1 MLSKQNIWWKKLK
14 LKCKCPYFILLGKR
28 SGANDISADC
38 HILKVTNIVR
48 INGRVRVMFYSP
60 FCRQQLRQS
69 RGDQAF
75 CGAGTI
81 VPAVT
86 LLTLLLRF

>member
-1 MLSKQNIWWKKLK
+1 MLSKQNMMKKPK

-28 SGANDISADC
+28 SVANHISADC
-38 HILKVTNIVR
+38 HILKVTNIAR
-48 INGRVRVMFYSP
+48 INDRVRVMFYSP
-60 FCRQQLRQS
+60 LCRQQLRHS
-69 RGDQAF
+69 GGDQGF